1 MQFYALYFMTNDK
14 EFIISHTSC
23 NVSMLYESNGQLS
36 ITYSGQDKTIIILP
50 TAFANPFS
58 WMMITSLQFHWS
70 LFSWVQSVNNVI
82 IDLGNAL
89 VPNRQQVFSGTNDDE
104 WLIKVSLG
112 FGELLYFP
120 HCAAYMWKGSASIQ
134 VMAWR
139 RATYCQLNPKVQT
152 SMK

>member
-1 MQFYALYFMTNDK
+1 MQFYAFYHMTNDK

-50 TAFANPFS
+50 TAFAIPFS
-58 WMMITSLQFHWS
+58 WMMITCLQFHWS

-89 VPNRQQVFSGTNDDE
+89 VPNRQQVFIGTNDDE
-104 WLIKVSLG
+104 WLTEGVTGLRWLTSFPPLCRIYVNRVSIDSGYGLAPNN
-112 FGELLYFP
+112 LLP
-120 HCAAYMWKGSASIQ
+120 AE
-134 VMAWR
+134 
-139 RATYCQLNPKVQT
+139 P
-152 SMK
+152 